1 MTMINNKSFA
11 PLIAIAACMA
21 GLFAF
26 SGSDAKEAP
35 LPKPGAIIIDK
46 ITGLPSDLYSV
57 TLNYRANVI
66 YVTGYDWNAG
76 MGHLLVIDGTTHK
89 VINQISSPTLNA
101 SLFVDE
107 DTNTVWA
114 VSNNGGSPNGS
125 AIQFSGLTLKVLKT
139 VPLNGVNVNVVALNR
154 KTGKYYVTNYSNGE
168 IEVYDKQ
175 FNNLT
180 TVPDDNSSYLAVNE
194 KTNKIY
200 VTNYW
205 DATVSVIDGS
215 TDTII
220 GNPIQVG
227 VAITPNDCYKT
238 SPWPYPDCTNYDS
251 FSALDGIAVDAKT
264 DRIFVVGPNDG
275 TLATIDGNTN
285 KVIST
290 LHLQEGVAF
299 AATMPELKIALA
311 LNWDRSTLS
320 ILDEKTEQVTDT
332 IQVGT
337 PDSPNCL
344 RIQWDGGSSSFW
356 GDVASGVTVSADN
369 KKIYVVTAGDGSG
382 NSPVTDPY
390 AASKLIILT
399 PTQDHSSA
407 PRADNQ

>member
-1 MTMINNKSFA
+1 MTMINNKTFA

-26 SGSDAKEAP
+26 SGIDAKEAP
-35 LPKPGAIIIDK
+35 PPKPGAKIIDK
-46 ITGLPSDLYSV
+46 ITGLPPALYSSA
-57 TLNYRANVI
+57 LNSRTNII
-66 YVTGYDWNAG
+66 YLTGYDWNAG
-76 MGHLLVIDGTTHK
+76 IGHLLVMDGWTHK

-101 SLFVDE
+101 NLFVDE

-114 VSNNGGSPNGS
+114 VSSIAGTSNGA
-125 AIQFSGLTLKVLKT
+125 AIQFSGKTLQVLKT
-139 VPLNGVNVNVVALNR
+139 IPLNNVDVNQVAFN
-154 KTGKYYVTNYSNGE
+154 KSTKKYYVTNYNNGE

-175 FNNLT
+175 FNHLA
-180 TVPDDNSSYLAVNE
+180 TVPDDNAGYIAVNE

-200 VTNYW
+200 AANYW
-205 DATVSVIDGS
+205 DGTVSVIDGS
-215 TDTII
+215 TNKII
-220 GNPIQVG
+220 GNPIQAG
-227 VAITPNDCYKT
+227 VAITPNDCYTT

-264 DRIFVVGPNDG
+264 NRIFVVGPNDG

-290 LHLQEGVAF
+290 LHLAEGEFF
-299 AATMPELKIALA
+299 ATTIPELKIALA

-332 IQVGT
+332 VQVGT

-344 RIQWDGGSSSFW
+344 RIQWDGGTCSFW

-369 KKIYVVTAGDGSG
+369 KKIYVVDAGDGSG
-382 NSPVTDPY
+382 NSPSTDPY

-399 PTQDHSSA
+399 PTSTEEH
-407 PRADNQ
+407 NH

>member
-1 MTMINNKSFA
+1 MINNKNFVRVA
-11 PLIAIAACMA
+11 VFAACMA
-21 GLFAF
+21 GQFAF

-35 LPKPGAIIIDK
+35 PPKPGAKIIDE
-46 ITGLPSDLYSV
+46 ITGLPSALYSAA
-57 TLNYRANVI
+57 LNSSANLI
-66 YVTGYDWNAG
+66 YLTGYNWNAG
-76 MGHLLVIDGTTHK
+76 MGHLLVMDGWTHK
-89 VINQISSPTLNA
+89 VINQINSPTLNA

-114 VSNNGGSPNGS
+114 VSNNGGSPNGT

-175 FNNLT
+175 FNHLT

-205 DATVSVIDGS
+205 DGTVSVIDGS
-215 TDTII
+215 TETII

-251 FSALDGIAVDAKT
+251 FSALDGIAVDATT

-290 LHLQEGVAF
+290 LHLQEGLAF
-299 AATMPELKIALA
+299 AATMPELKLALA

-332 IQVGT
+332 VQVGT

-344 RIQWDGGSSSFW
+344 RIQWDGGSCSFW

-399 PTQDHSSA
+399 PTQDNSLA

>member
-1 MTMINNKSFA
+1 M
-11 PLIAIAACMA
+11 
-21 GLFAF
+21 
-26 SGSDAKEAP
+26 
-35 LPKPGAIIIDK
+35 
-46 ITGLPSDLYSV
+46 
-57 TLNYRANVI
+57 
-66 YVTGYDWNAG
+66 
-76 MGHLLVIDGTTHK
+76 
-89 VINQISSPTLNA
+89 SSA
-101 SLFVDE
+101 
-107 DTNTVWA
+107 
-114 VSNNGGSPNGS
+114 
-125 AIQFSGLTLKVLKT
+125 
-139 VPLNGVNVNVVALNR
+139 
-154 KTGKYYVTNYSNGE
+154 
-168 IEVYDKQ
+168 
-175 FNNLT
+175 

-205 DATVSVIDGS
+205 DGTVSVIDGS

-227 VAITPNDCYKT
+227 VAITPNDCYKA
-238 SPWPYPDCTNYDS
+238 SPWPYPDCTNYDT

-290 LHLQEGVAF
+290 LHLQEGVAL

-332 IQVGT
+332 VQVGT

-344 RIQWDGGSSSFW
+344 RIQWDGGTCSFW